1 MLCGECG
8 EGETVKSPSSALC
21 PRATAGNI
29 EAPPWVAQKKI
40 RAALV
45 DWGFVSKQNKRHVNK
60 QQRDKSAAPAAAPD
74 SAPQSVLIGAG
85 IATVQSIAVICFGI
99 FLIVREAVGAENDS
113 MVSDSGSGSFVG
125 LGTAIFIFIVF
136 GFVIA
141 GSWAMVKGKR
151 WGRGAVVLVELI
163 LGASAFQMYSGGSPV
178 LGTITLLSAVAVLYL
193 LMFRRESSE
202 WAASNF

>member
-1 MLCGECG
+1 M
-8 EGETVKSPSSALC
+8 P
-21 PRATAGNI
+21 PRYCRQHRGPAVGGT
-29 EAPPWVAQKKI
+29 EKI